1 MSTKARDPYSVLGV
15 RKDASEQDIRSAWV
29 KLAKKWHPD
38 RHQES
43 EKARQEAER
52 RIKEINEAYE
62 TLSDPERRARFDRF
76 GADGP
81 FGSAG
86 QGPFRPGQGPFG
98 GGGFGGAGFGG
109 EGFGRILEGMFEDL
123 FRAEAPRGRTGGA
136 APRQPEEV
144 RIDVR
149 LREAHEGT
157 RKKLRLRTQ
166 EPCGVCQGRRPT
178 GPAPCP
184 SCQGIGIKVQERTVE
199 VNLPAG
205 VRDGARLRVPAPD
218 GDMVLR
224 VALLP
229 HPLYTISGDDLEVDL
244 PVAPHEAV
252 LGAEVSVPTLEGQVR
267 LKVPEGSQGGRIL
280 RMKGKGLSRRG
291 GGRGDMLVRL
301 VIRVPEAPDP
311 ETRRLY
317 EALGRQAVDGSGRTA
332 WLERAKEQLDG

>member
-1 MSTKARDPYSVLGV
+1 MGTKARDPYSVLGV
-15 RKDASEQDIRSAWV
+15 KRDASDQEIRSAWV

-81 FGSAG
+81 FGGTG
-86 QGPFRPGQGPFG
+86 QGPFRPGQGPF

-123 FRAEAPRGRTGGA
+123 FRAEAPRGRPAGA
-136 APRQPEEV
+136 SRTPEEV
-144 RIDVR
+144 RIEVR

-205 VRDGARLRVPAPD
+205 VRDGARLRVPSPD
-218 GDMVLR
+218 GELLLR
-224 VALLP
+224 VALQP
-229 HPLYTISGDDLEVDL
+229 DALYTVSGDDLEVDL

-252 LGAEVSVPTLEGQVR
+252 LGAEVTVPTLEGEVR
-267 LKVPEGSQGGRIL
+267 LKVPEGSQSGRIL
-280 RMKGKGLSRRG
+280 RMKGKGLTRRG

-317 EALGRQAVDGSGRTA
+317 EALARQVTDGSGRMA
-332 WLERAKEQLDG
+332 WLERAREQRDG